1 MSAKVLSLPGN
12 WQALMTA
19 VGVLALGWTSN
30 PASAAVAARSPAPTN
45 TVISSLSEG
54 DLLQFA
60 DGSSLHGQLQSM
72 NPAGGVGWKHPDA
85 KALIQFR
92 PTNIAWIRFAKPT
105 PVSPDADASCRF
117 RFSNGDEVFGQFTSM
132 RDGRLQ
138 LDSWFHGALEAPR
151 EVLQSV
157 TFLSKGFTILY
168 EGPSGPEGWV
178 HGRTARAWEYR
189 DGAFLATG
197 AGTLGRDF
205 GLTSSSSVS
214 FDLAW
219 NGHFSLILALYT
231 QVLDRFDYS
240 SSSYM
245 FYLSPGYI
253 SLQRVQGGAGAMN
266 LGQAAIS
273 EMSRKNRLH
282 LEIRANKEDNTL
294 GLLVDDRLVQRWK
307 DSAGFVGRGSG
318 IVFFAQLDGPSIK
331 ITNLKVS
338 QWQGSSALET
348 VTSAPTK
355 EDVVFLAN
363 RDKVTGR
370 LRGLQDG
377 VLSVEA
383 GERPLEIPLSRV
395 SQISLAA
402 SATNAP
408 LSDPWHVRAYFA
420 GGGSLAFQLDDWSN
434 GRARG
439 TSPNFGPVDL
449 ESRFIRQLQFNPH
462 RPRVAGFDMEIMD
475 QDIWD
480 LE

>member
-1 MSAKVLSLPGN
+1 MSGDVFSVLGMC
-12 WQALMTA
+12 QAL
-19 VGVLALGWTSN
+19 VGAFVLFGVGWASG
-30 PASAAVAARSPAPTN
+30 PARAAVAPSAAAQTN
-45 TVISSLSEG
+45 VIVSIPNEG

-60 DGSSLHGQLQSM
+60 DGSALHGQLQSM
-72 NPAGGVGWKHPDA
+72 TTASGVGWKHPDV
-85 KALIQFR
+85 KSLIEFR

-105 PVSPDADASCRF
+105 PVSAASEASCRF
-117 RFSNGDEVFGQFTSM
+117 RFHNGDEVFGRLSSM
-132 RDGRLQ
+132 RDDRLE
-138 LDSWFHGALEAPR
+138 LDSWFNGALETSR
-151 EVLQSV
+151 EMLQSV

-168 EGPSGPEGWV
+168 EGPSGPEGWI
-178 HGRTARAWEYR
+178 HGKTARAWEYR
-189 DGAFLATG
+189 DGALIATG

-205 GLTSSSSVS
+205 GLTRSGSVS

-266 LGQAAIS
+266 LGQTAIS

-338 QWQGSSALET
+338 QWEGSSALET
-348 VTSAPTK
+348 LPGAPSK
-355 EDVVFLAN
+355 DDVVHLVN
-363 RDKVTGR
+363 RDRVTGR

-377 VLSVEA
+377 ILSVEA
-383 GERPLEIPLSRV
+383 GGTPLEIPLSRV
-395 SQISLAA
+395 NQISFAA
-402 SATNAP
+402 SQTNAP
-408 LSDPWHVRAYFA
+408 PPDPWHVRASFA
-420 GGGSLAFQLDDWSN
+420 GGGSVAFRLGEWTQ
-434 GRARG
+434 GRAIG
-439 TSPNFGPVDL
+439 SSPNFGPVDL
-449 ESRFIRQLQFNPH
+449 DARYIRQLQFNLH
-462 RPRVAGFDMEIMD
+462 RPRLAGMDMEITD